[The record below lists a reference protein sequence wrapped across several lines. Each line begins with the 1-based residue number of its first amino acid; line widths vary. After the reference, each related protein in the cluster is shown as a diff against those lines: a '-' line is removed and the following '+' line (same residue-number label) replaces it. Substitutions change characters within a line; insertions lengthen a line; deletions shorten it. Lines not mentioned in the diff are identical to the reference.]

1 MAYLWSTVLV
11 LLLDQLSKGVV
22 LGTLEAFQ
30 VVPVVP
36 AWFNLTLLFNTGG
49 AFGILQGQGI
59 WLAWVATCVSAGIVV
74 MLIRFPRPNP
84 WVNLGLSFIA
94 GGALGNL
101 LDRTLSAAWHLG
113 ELVGDPAGYAD
124 FSGAVVDFLQV
135 CFNGACGFPVFNLA
149 DSAVFVGTA
158 VILLAWSRRDPE
170 PEPAPEA
177 TEPSDVHRL

>member
-1 MAYLWSTVLV
+1 MAYLFSTALV
-11 LLLDQLSKGVV
+11 LALDQLSKGLV
-22 LGTLEAFQ
+22 LGALDAYQ

-36 AWFNLTLLFNTGG
+36 GWFNFTLLFNTGG

-59 WLAWVATCVSAGIVV
+59 WLAWVATAVSAGIVV
-74 MLIRFPRPNP
+74 MLLRFPRPNP

-101 LDRTLSAAWHLG
+101 LDRSLSAAWHLG
-113 ELVGDPAGYAD
+113 AWFGNPAGYAD

-158 VILLAWSRRDPE
+158 VILLAWSRRAPDSESSSEQAE
-170 PEPAPEA
+170 PG
-177 TEPSDVHRL
+177 DVPRL